1 MVAVAGPLV
10 ASLIPIL
17 ILIYSRQP

>member
-1 MVAVAGPLV
+1 MIIPEIV

-17 ILIYSRQP
+17 YKYMDEFW